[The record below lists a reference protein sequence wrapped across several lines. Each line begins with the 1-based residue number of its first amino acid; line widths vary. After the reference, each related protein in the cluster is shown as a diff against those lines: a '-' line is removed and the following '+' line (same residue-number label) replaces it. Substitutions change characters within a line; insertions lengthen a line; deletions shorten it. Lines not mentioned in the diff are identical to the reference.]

1 MAAKYAKVLAIDIGS
16 DSLKI
21 AEFDYPAGGGI
32 VLNDFAFRKFGEDD
46 EQGIAFYQLYHE
58 ILKEKKFTADQVAL
72 TISGQASF
80 SRLSKLPPLLGNKGA
95 IQRIVE
101 YEARQTVPYAMNEVV
116 WDYQL
121 ISHTWEEKHEEEQ
134 EDGSVIEVA
143 DPQEEFE
150 ALFVAIKNDLV
161 TRYTDIIEDSG
172 KEIMSVE
179 IAPVALYNAA
189 KGGLQC
195 GEDECVLLLNIGG
208 KGSNLMIADH
218 NRIFM
223 RSIPIAGDAIT
234 NQVAKEY
241 GISFSEAEELKM
253 RHGFV
258 ALGGAYEEP
267 ESVVAATISKI
278 ARNVMTRLHGEVSRS
293 INAWRAQHGGNA
305 PTRVLLAGG
314 GSVMTYITDF
324 FQEKLRIPV
333 EYLNTFG
340 LITFSP
346 RVDKNELQGVAP
358 MFQELIGMSLHQ
370 MPECPIAISLIPR
383 SILKQRELDSKK
395 PYFYL
400 AAAFLVICLSVFS
413 FGVNRRFVFD
423 KEQVDKVQ
431 ASVDATNQQAAVIR
445 QLNDQFNAAKGRYEE
460 MNNIL
465 KDRNKWIEVM
475 MKLQALL
482 PDTVWLTAIE
492 GVGPVAA
499 PQTANAA
506 GGFGGAP
513 EPAGGFGG
521 FGGFDDGGAAPA
533 NVVKTVKKKF
543 VPIDSIN
550 MSEITGVRLIG
561 YWLKVGSPQETPLQK
576 LIDTIEKSDFFE
588 LPARDQEWK
597 LVDNQTSHEYSNL
610 GSFELTIKLKT
621 PLKK

>member
-134 EDGSVIEVA
+134 EDGTVIEVA

-267 ESVVAATISKI
+267 ESVVAATISNI

>member
-234 NQVAKEY
+234 NQIAKEY

>member
-134 EDGSVIEVA
+134 EDGTVIEVA

-161 TRYTDIIEDSG
+161 TRYTDIIEDAG
-172 KEIMSVE
+172 KEILSVE

-195 GEDECVLLLNIGG
+195 GEEECVLLLNIGG

-218 NRIFM
+218 NRVFM

-234 NQVAKEY
+234 NQIAKEY

-561 YWLKVGSPQETPLQK
+561 YWLKVGSQQAPLQK
-576 LIDTIEKSDFFE
+576 LIDDIGKSDFFE
-588 LPARDQEWK
+588 LPNGDQEWK

>member
-533 NVVKTVKKKF
+533 NVVKVVKKKF

-561 YWLKVGSPQETPLQK
+561 YWLKVGSQQAPLQK
-576 LIDTIEKSDFFE
+576 LIDDIGKSDFFE
-588 LPARDQEWK
+588 LPNGDQEWK

>member
-521 FGGFDDGGAAPA
+521 FGGFDDGGTAPA
-533 NVVKTVKKKF
+533 NVVKVVKKKF

-561 YWLKVGSPQETPLQK
+561 YWLKVGSQQAPLQK
-576 LIDTIEKSDFFE
+576 LIDDIGKSDFFE
-588 LPARDQEWK
+588 LPNGDQEWK

>member
-58 ILKEKKFTADQVAL
+58 ILKEKKFTAVQVAL

-533 NVVKTVKKKF
+533 NVVKVVKKKF

-561 YWLKVGSPQETPLQK
+561 YWLKVGSQQAPLQK
-576 LIDTIEKSDFFE
+576 LIDDIGKSDFFE
-588 LPARDQEWK
+588 LPNGDQEWK

>member
-1 MAAKYAKVLAIDIGS
+1 MAAKDTKILAIDVGS

-21 AEFDYPAGGGI
+21 AEFDYPAEGGI
-32 VLNDFAFRKFGEDD
+32 VLNDFAFRKFGDEDD

-58 ILKEKKFTADQVAL
+58 ILNEKKFTAHQVAL

-101 YEARQTVPYAMNEVV
+101 YEARQTVPYAMSEVV

-121 ISHTWEEKHEEEQ
+121 ISHSWEEKHEEEQ
-134 EDGSVIEVA
+134 EDGTVIEVA
-143 DPQEEFE
+143 DAQEEFE

-161 TRYTDIIEDSG
+161 TRYTNIIEDSG
-172 KEIMSVE
+172 KEIASVE

-189 KGGLQC
+189 KAGLQC
-195 GEDECVLLLNIGG
+195 GENECVLLLNIGG

-218 NRIFM
+218 NRVFM

-234 NQVAKEY
+234 NQIAKEY
-241 GISFSEAEELKM
+241 SISFNEAEELKM

-267 ESVVAATISKI
+267 ESIVAATISKI

-293 INAWRAQHGGNA
+293 INAWRAQHGGNV
-305 PTRVLLAGG
+305 PTRVLLSGG

-333 EYLNTFG
+333 DYLNTFG
-340 LITFSP
+340 LINFSAK
-346 RVDKNELQGVAP
+346 VDKNVLQGVAP

-370 MPECPIAISLIPR
+370 MAECPISISLIPQ
-383 SILKQRELDSKK
+383 SILKQRELNSKK

-413 FGVNRRFVFD
+413 FGVNRRFIFD

-431 ASVDATNQQAAVIR
+431 ESVDATNREAAVIR
-445 QLNDQFNAAKGRYEE
+445 QLNDNFNAAKGRYDE
-460 MNNIL
+460 MANIL
-465 KDRNKWIEVM
+465 NERTKWLEVLM
-475 MKLQALL
+475 QLQKLL
-482 PDTVWLTAIE
+482 PDTVWLTALE
-492 GVGPVAA
+492 GVGPIAA
-499 PQTANAA
+499 PQTTASPN
-506 GGFGGAP
+506 GGFGGFGGDA
-513 EPAGGFGG
+513 PAGGFGG
-521 FGGFDDGGAAPA
+521 FDGGREVAA
-533 NVVKTVKKKF
+533 NVVKVVKKEFK
-543 VPIDSIN
+543 PIDSIN
-550 MSEITGVRLIG
+550 MTEITGIRLIG
-561 YWLKVGSPQETPLQK
+561 YWLKIGKAQSPLQT
-576 LIDTIEKSDFFE
+576 LLENIAKSEYFE
-588 LPARDQEWK
+588 LPNGDQEWK
-597 LVDNQTSHEYSNL
+597 LIDNQTSHEYSNL
-610 GSFELTIKLKT
+610 GSFELTVKLKT

>member
-161 TRYTDIIEDSG
+161 TRYTDIIEDAG
-172 KEIMSVE
+172 KEILSVE

-195 GEDECVLLLNIGG
+195 GEEECVLLLNIGG

-218 NRIFM
+218 NRVFM

-234 NQVAKEY
+234 NQIAKEY

-561 YWLKVGSPQETPLQK
+561 YWLKVGSQQAPLQK
-576 LIDTIEKSDFFE
+576 LIDDIGKSDFFE
-588 LPARDQEWK
+588 LPNGDQEWK

>member
-400 AAAFLVICLSVFS
+400 AAACLVICLSVFS

-533 NVVKTVKKKF
+533 NVVKVVKKKF

-561 YWLKVGSPQETPLQK
+561 YWLKVGSQQAPLQK
-576 LIDTIEKSDFFE
+576 LIDDIGKSDFFE
-588 LPARDQEWK
+588 LPNGDQEWK

>member
-561 YWLKVGSPQETPLQK
+561 YWLKVGSQQAPLQK
-576 LIDTIEKSDFFE
+576 LIDDIGKSDFFE
-588 LPARDQEWK
+588 LPNGDQEWK

>member
-1 MAAKYAKVLAIDIGS
+1 MAAKYTKVLAIDIGS

-58 ILKEKKFTADQVAL
+58 ILKEKKFTAVQVAL

-134 EDGSVIEVA
+134 EDGTVIEVA

-172 KEIMSVE
+172 KEIISVE

-195 GEDECVLLLNIGG
+195 GEEECVLLLNIGG

-218 NRIFM
+218 NRVFM

-234 NQVAKEY
+234 NQIAKEY

-340 LITFSP
+340 LITFSS

-370 MPECPIAISLIPR
+370 MGERPIAISLIPR

-413 FGVNRRFVFD
+413 FGLNRRFVFD
-423 KEQVDKVQ
+423 KAQVDKVQ
-431 ASVDATNQQAAVIR
+431 ASVDATTRQAAVIR

-465 KDRNKWIEVM
+465 KERTKWIEVM

-482 PDTVWLTAIE
+482 PDTVWLTAVE
-492 GVGPVAA
+492 GVGPIAA
-499 PQTANAA
+499 PQSANAA
-506 GGFGGAP
+506 GGFGGGP
-513 EPAGGFGG
+513 DPAGGFGG
-521 FGGFDDGGAAPA
+521 FGGFDGGDAAPA

-550 MSEITGVRLIG
+550 MTEITGVRLIG

-588 LPARDQEWK
+588 LPVRDQEWK

-621 PLKK
+621 PIKK

>member
-234 NQVAKEY
+234 NQIAKEY

-561 YWLKVGSPQETPLQK
+561 YWLKVGSQQAPLQK
-576 LIDTIEKSDFFE
+576 LIDDIGKSDFFE
-588 LPARDQEWK
+588 LPNGDQEWK

>member
-1 MAAKYAKVLAIDIGS
+1 MAAKYTKVLAIDIGS

-58 ILKEKKFTADQVAL
+58 ILKEKKFTAVQVAL

-134 EDGSVIEVA
+134 EDGTVIEVA

-172 KEIMSVE
+172 KEILSVE

-195 GEDECVLLLNIGG
+195 GEEECVLLLNIGG

-218 NRIFM
+218 NRVFM

-234 NQVAKEY
+234 NQIAKEY

-340 LITFSP
+340 LITFSS

-370 MPECPIAISLIPR
+370 MGERPIAISLIPR

-400 AAAFLVICLSVFS
+400 AAAFLVVCLSVFS
-413 FGVNRRFVFD
+413 FGLNRRFVFD
-423 KEQVDKVQ
+423 KAQVDKVQ
-431 ASVDATNQQAAVIR
+431 ASVDATNRQAAVIR

-465 KDRNKWIEVM
+465 KERTKWIEVM

-482 PDTVWLTAIE
+482 PDTVWLTAVE
-492 GVGPVAA
+492 GVGPIAA
-499 PQTANAA
+499 PQSANAA
-506 GGFGGAP
+506 GGFGGEP
-513 EPAGGFGG
+513 DPAGGFGG
-521 FGGFDDGGAAPA
+521 FGGFDGGDAAPA
-533 NVVKTVKKKF
+533 NVVKVVKKKF

-550 MSEITGVRLIG
+550 MTEITGVRLIG
-561 YWLKVGSPQETPLQK
+561 YWLKVGSLQAPLQQ
-576 LIDTIEKSDFFE
+576 LIDNVGKSDFFE
-588 LPARDQEWK
+588 LPGGDQEWK

-621 PLKK
+621 PIKK

>member
-1 MAAKYAKVLAIDIGS
+1 MAAKYTKVLAIDIGS

-58 ILKEKKFTADQVAL
+58 ILKEKKFTAVQVAL

-134 EDGSVIEVA
+134 EYGTVIEVA

-172 KEIMSVE
+172 KEILSVE

-195 GEDECVLLLNIGG
+195 GEEECVLLLNIGG

-218 NRIFM
+218 NRVFM

-234 NQVAKEY
+234 NQIAKEY

-340 LITFSP
+340 LITFSS

-370 MPECPIAISLIPR
+370 MGERPIAISLIPR

-413 FGVNRRFVFD
+413 FGLNRRFVFD
-423 KEQVDKVQ
+423 KAQVDKVQ
-431 ASVDATNQQAAVIR
+431 ASVDATNRQAAVIR

-465 KDRNKWIEVM
+465 KERTKWIEVM

-482 PDTVWLTAIE
+482 PDTVWLTAVE
-492 GVGPVAA
+492 GVGPIAA
-499 PQTANAA
+499 PQSANAA
-506 GGFGGAP
+506 GGFGGGP
-513 EPAGGFGG
+513 EPAM
-521 FGGFDDGGAAPA
+521 
-533 NVVKTVKKKF
+533 N
-543 VPIDSIN
+543 
-550 MSEITGVRLIG
+550 RLSASNQSA
-561 YWLKVGSPQETPLQK
+561 SPP
-576 LIDTIEKSDFFE
+576 
-588 LPARDQEWK
+588 
-597 LVDNQTSHEYSNL
+597 
-610 GSFELTIKLKT
+610 
-621 PLKK
+621 